1 MAEPRFYI
9 DLTIPNKVRFDFA
22 TQAERDSK
30 YIALKQFL
38 VNNGLLI
45 TQATISRI
53 DRFEW
58 QIINKPEYKRDSE
71 VTIEIN

>member
-22 TQAERDSK
+22 TQTERDSK